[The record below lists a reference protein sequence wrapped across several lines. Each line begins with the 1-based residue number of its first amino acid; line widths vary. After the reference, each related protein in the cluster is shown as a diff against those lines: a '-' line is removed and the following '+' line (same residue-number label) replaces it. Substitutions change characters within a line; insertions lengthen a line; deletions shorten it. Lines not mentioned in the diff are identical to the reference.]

1 MSPHQNKKTLSRRN
15 FLKSTAAMAAA
26 TAVPKILRADEMKE
40 AKTIPVGVQ
49 LWCVRELAA
58 KDFPKTIEAIAKMGY
73 KGVEFAGFYE
83 QKAELLRK
91 VLDDNGLKC
100 CGSHTQN
107 NMLEPDTIEQT
118 IKFNKIL
125 GNRFLI
131 IPWLG
136 DREGNTKDF
145 WLKQADR
152 MNKLAEKLKPHAMLV
167 GYHNHAHDFKLTD
180 GEIPWD
186 IFAQNT
192 TKDVIL
198 QLDTGNAMMGGG
210 NPIEYLEKYPGRAV
224 TIHLKEF
231 SATNPKALIGEGDI
245 DFQRVFALCEST
257 GTTEWYIIEE
267 EKDAYPPLV
276 AIEKSLQ
283 NYKKLREEKQKKEKA

>member
-1 MSPHQNKKTLSRRN
+1 MTQ
-15 FLKSTAAMAAA
+15 
-26 TAVPKILRADEMKE
+26 

-73 KGVEFAGFYE
+73 EGVEFAGFYD
-83 QKAELLRK
+83 QKAESLRK

-107 NMLEPDTIEQT
+107 NTLEPDAIEQT
-118 IKFNKIL
+118 VEFNKVL
-125 GNRFLI
+125 GNKFLI
-131 IPWLG
+131 VPWL
-136 DREGNTKDF
+136 DPASHETKDQ
-145 WLKQADR
+145 WLTEAKR
-152 MNKLAEKLKPHAMLV
+152 FNRLAEIVKPHGMFV
-167 GYHNHAHDFKLTD
+167 GYHNHTHEFKKTN
-180 GEIPWD
+180 GETPWD

-198 QLDTGNAMMGGG
+198 QLDTGNAMMGGAQ
-210 NPIEYLEKYPGRAV
+210 PVEFLEKYPGRPV

-245 DFQRVFALCEST
+245 DFQRVFAFCESA
-257 GTTEWYIIEE
+257 GATEWYIIEE

-283 NYKKLREEKQKKEKA
+283 NYKKLREEKQEKEKA